1 MEEATAPVE
10 AEVDNYHPPPPA
22 PKRAKTDVKS

>member
-10 AEVDNYHPPPPA
+10 AEVDNYHPPA